1 MRRATLPYNII
12 GGFSFYERMEVRDI
26 IAYLKLALNPNDT
39 IALQRVINSPP
50 RGIGKQTLDEIE
62 RRAKADELS
71 PWETIAQIIQKPEN
85 LGTRAVTALKS
96 FRGIV
101 LRLAEMAGTIDT
113 DEPQDISSNSP
124 VSDVVRAAILDTGY
138 ESSLRAEKTDE
149 AEGRLENLQELVNAA
164 VDYDDQG
171 LEGLREFIDH
181 SALVS
186 DQDQYKRDAP
196 VTLMTV
202 HSAKGLEF
210 PLVFIVGL
218 EDGLFPHS
226 RSATDPAELEEERRL
241 AYVAMT
247 RAERF
252 LYVTHAMKR
261 RVYGEELASEPSQFL
276 NEMPIDLL
284 EDLSLGKSWLSFAR
298 GSSEIDYE
306 HGEYRKEKKKYM
318 GKTYDSVDSIAEF
331 FKQRSRQLGEPKSKD
346 EGFAAAKP
354 GAAKS
359 PSAAKSAAAAAS
371 AGEFVPGSYVKHSKY
386 GRGLVLRREG
396 AGESTKLTVSFP
408 GYGQKKLVEK
418 YAGLEKA

>member
-1 MRRATLPYNII
+1 M
-12 GGFSFYERMEVRDI
+12 
-26 IAYLKLALNPNDT
+26 
-39 IALQRVINSPP
+39 
-50 RGIGKQTLDEIE
+50 
-62 RRAKADELS
+62 
-71 PWETIAQIIQKPEN
+71 
-85 LGTRAVTALKS
+85 
-96 FRGIV
+96 
-101 LRLAEMAGTIDT
+101 
-113 DEPQDISSNSP
+113 
-124 VSDVVRAAILDTGY
+124 
-138 ESSLRAEKTDE
+138 
-149 AEGRLENLQELVNAA
+149 
-164 VDYDDQG
+164 
-171 LEGLREFIDH
+171 
-181 SALVS
+181 
-186 DQDQYKRDAP
+186 
-196 VTLMTV
+196 
-202 HSAKGLEF
+202 
-210 PLVFIVGL
+210 FIVGL

-298 GSSEIDYE
+298 GSSAIDYE

-318 GKTYDSVDSIAEF
+318 GKTYDSADSIAEF
-331 FKQRSRQLGEPKSKD
+331 FKQRNKQLGEIPTNPRGQRSAAPKPS
-346 EGFAAAKP
+346 P
-354 GAAKS
+354 GAA
-359 PSAAKSAAAAAS
+359 AS
-371 AGEFVPGSYVKHSKY
+371 GDFLPGSYVKHSKY

>member
-1 MRRATLPYNII
+1 
-12 GGFSFYERMEVRDI
+12 
-26 IAYLKLALNPNDT
+26 
-39 IALQRVINSPP
+39 
-50 RGIGKQTLDEIE
+50 
-62 RRAKADELS
+62 
-71 PWETIAQIIQKPEN
+71 
-85 LGTRAVTALKS
+85 
-96 FRGIV
+96 
-101 LRLAEMAGTIDT
+101 
-113 DEPQDISSNSP
+113 
-124 VSDVVRAAILDTGY
+124 VRAAILDSGY
-138 ESSLRAEKTDE
+138 EASLRGEKTDE

-186 DQDQYKRDAP
+186 DQDEYKRDAP
-196 VTLMTV
+196 VTLMTI

-210 PLVFIVGL
+210 PLVFIVGM

-298 GSSEIDYE
+298 GSSAIDYE
-306 HGEYRKEKKKYM
+306 QGEYRKETKRYM

-331 FKQRSRQLGEPKSKD
+331 FKQRNKQLGETSAKTRGQSSSPPKPTAS
-346 EGFAAAKP
+346 
-354 GAAKS
+354 
-359 PSAAKSAAAAAS
+359 S
-371 AGEFVPGSYVKHSKY
+371 AGASGEIVPGSYVRHSKY